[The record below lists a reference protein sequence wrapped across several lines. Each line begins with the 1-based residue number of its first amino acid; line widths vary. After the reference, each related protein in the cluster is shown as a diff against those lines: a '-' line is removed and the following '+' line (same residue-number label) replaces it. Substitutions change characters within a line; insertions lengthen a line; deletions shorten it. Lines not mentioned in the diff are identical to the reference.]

1 MSRSN
6 YIWTPEKVQ
15 IIYND
20 WFESEDPDVVVA
32 ERYGI
37 SVSHMRLMFR
47 SNGLYTKD
55 VKTRKC
61 EVCGEAFQANS
72 TKRKYCSDACY
83 KKANREK
90 QKERKYV
97 EAKELE
103 TSIKERF
110 PGYSKIAAIC
120 VAAKAEGLSYGQYV
134 GKYGV

>member
-20 WFESEDPDVVVA
+20 WFESDDPDVVVA

-72 TKRKYCSDACY
+72 TKRKYCSDA
-83 KKANREK
+83 
-90 QKERKYV
+90 
-97 EAKELE
+97 
-103 TSIKERF
+103 
-110 PGYSKIAAIC
+110 
-120 VAAKAEGLSYGQYV
+120 
-134 GKYGV
+134 

>member
-37 SVSHMRLMFR
+37 SVSHMRLLFR

-83 KKANREK
+83 KKANRER

-103 TSIKERF
+103 FSIQERF

-120 VAAKAEGLSYGQYV
+120 VAAKEEDLSYGQYV

>member
-83 KKANREK
+83 RKANREK

-120 VAAKAEGLSYGQYV
+120 VAAKAEDLSYGQYV

>member
-20 WFESEDPDVVVA
+20 WFESEDADVVVA

-37 SVSHMRLMFR
+37 SVSHMRLLFR
-47 SNGLYTKD
+47 TNGLYTKD
-55 VKTRKC
+55 VKTRKR

-83 KKANREK
+83 KKANRER

-103 TSIKERF
+103 FSIKERF
-110 PGYSKIAAIC
+110 PGYSKIAAIG

>member
-20 WFESEDPDVVVA
+20 WFESDDPDVVVA

>member
-20 WFESEDPDVVVA
+20 WFDSDDPDVVVA

-37 SVSHMRLMFR
+37 SVSHMRLLFR

-103 TSIKERF
+103 FSIKERF

-120 VAAKAEGLSYGQYV
+120 VATKAEDLSYGQYV